1 MGSFQIE
8 GGHKLKG
15 AIIPQGAKNETLQ
28 VLCAVLLT
36 NEKVTISNIP
46 NILDVNK
53 LIDLLK
59 SLGVKVNFIS
69 KGKYEFQAD
78 KVDINF

>member
-69 KGKYEFQAD
+69 KGK
-78 KVDINF
+78 

>member
-69 KGKYEFQAD
+69 KGKYEFPRCCRN
-78 KVDINF
+78 IS